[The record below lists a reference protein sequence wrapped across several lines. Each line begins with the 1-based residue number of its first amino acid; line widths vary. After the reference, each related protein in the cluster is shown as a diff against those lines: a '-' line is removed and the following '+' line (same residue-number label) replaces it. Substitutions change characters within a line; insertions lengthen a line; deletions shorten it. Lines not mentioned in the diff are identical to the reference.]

1 MILEKMMAN
10 TGCMAPLMV
19 AQMVPTR
26 MYGHSGIFRRI
37 ILRNDTGGTSSSC
50 RKKEKEPSHSSF
62 SGPLSSLVRR
72 SINSKKDVSAQPTS
86 SAFSAPSSSFSPTEA
101 ANEDPLVVF
110 LLYREDSA
118 KVLSTGLFSSSICSY
133 SFRSSSSAF

>member
-62 SGPLSSLVRR
+62 SLVRR